1 VNEREIQMEDDDK
14 KKHFQN
20 ALSNYS
26 GVMSI
31 IDRYDDEVVHDYNVP
46 VPDNWIDD
54 PLLLLGEYLDVLDIP
69 EGMKDAFRANTV
81 ELVERYGVED
91 VWKTRCRF
99 AAEIEF
105 IINF

>member
-1 VNEREIQMEDDDK
+1 MEDDDK
-14 KKHFQN
+14 KKHSQN

-26 GVMSI
+26 GVLDI
-31 IDRYDDEVVHDYNVP
+31 IAHYRTEVVHDYNAP

-54 PLLLLGEYLDVLDIP
+54 PLLLLGEYLNGLTIP
-69 EGMKDAFRANTV
+69 EEMTASFRANTV
-81 ELVERYGVED
+81 ELVERYGVEE